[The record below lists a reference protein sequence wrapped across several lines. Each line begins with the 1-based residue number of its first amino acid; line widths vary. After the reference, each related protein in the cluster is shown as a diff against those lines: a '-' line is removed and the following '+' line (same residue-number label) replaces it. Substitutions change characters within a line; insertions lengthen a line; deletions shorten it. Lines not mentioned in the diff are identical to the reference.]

1 MDGSIAS
8 HIVKQIKPVKNY
20 TDYWV
25 IHRSE
30 IALHLPV
37 NIPGHSK
44 VTNFGYSSCSS
55 TGQKAI
61 PCSYISLKN
70 LKIKN

>member
-1 MDGSIAS
+1 MDGSTAS
-8 HIVKQIKPVKNY
+8 HIMKQFKPVKIIQI
-20 TDYWV
+20 TEFT
-25 IHRSE
+25 HRNE

-37 NIPGHSK
+37 NIPGHTK

-61 PCSYISLKN
+61 PCSYISLKK
-70 LKIKN
+70 KIKN